1 MRRYSLNDIGYN
13 TEPVTLLRRGEEVDP
28 DYDEEAAMERTRAT
42 RMRDEELLRDFEE
55 RVRTGNMISA

>member
-13 TEPVTLLRRGEEVDP
+13 PEPVTLLRRGEEVDP
-28 DYDEEAAMERTRAT
+28 NYDEDAAMERTRTT

-55 RVRTGNMISA
+55 RVRTGNMIV